1 MFSLFDVNGKLTFCN
16 VIIILNSFAEE
27 ESENVPSYYTIG
39 SLCVTGTARV
49 VKCLTPKPFYLL
61 FDIFICVIWF

>member
-1 MFSLFDVNGKLTFCN
+1 M
-16 VIIILNSFAEE
+16 IILNSFAEE

-49 VKCLTPKPFYLL
+49 VKCQTPKYVYDDTAIPLYSGHP
-61 FDIFICVIWF
+61 I